1 VTVPVTVP
9 VIVDWSAAKVPEM
22 VPKVEAVEVMIAS
35 GMVLD
40 RDGVDDVDA
49 EDFGAAHSRARED
62 ELDVPAS

>member
-1 VTVPVTVP
+1 MTPEMVPVT
-9 VIVDWSAAKVPEM
+9 VDWSAAKVPEM

-49 EDFGAAHSRARED
+49 EDFGAADA
-62 ELDVPAS
+62 